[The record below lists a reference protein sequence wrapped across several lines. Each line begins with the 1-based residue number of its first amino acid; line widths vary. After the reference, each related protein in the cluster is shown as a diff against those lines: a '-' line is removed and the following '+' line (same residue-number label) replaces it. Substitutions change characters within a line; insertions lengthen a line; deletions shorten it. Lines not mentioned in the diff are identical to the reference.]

1 MRAAMPLL
9 AGVLLLVVALGVSG
23 CGGGKQESA
32 HDAYAKQLSSACDAM
47 RKQIE
52 KLGLPSDTPIAKI
65 YPPSVKIGHAF
76 VAQIAALGP
85 PANEQKTAGLMVK
98 QFGYYF
104 DGLALGY
111 AVLTKRKSEQGF
123 IQTVGGAVQ
132 NLKLAEG
139 YARKLDAPVCA
150 RRPFT

>member
-1 MRAAMPLL
+1 MRVRSCSLLVLL
-9 AGVLLLVVALGVSG
+9 AAVALTAGA
-23 CGGGKQESA
+23 CGGDKQESA
-32 HDAYAKQLSSACDAM
+32 HDAYARQLNSACDDM
-47 RKQIE
+47 RQKIE
-52 KLGLPSDTPIAKI
+52 KLGAPNDTPMAKI

-76 VAQIAALGP
+76 VAQIRKLKV
-85 PANEQKTAGLMVK
+85 PAGEQANARLMIK

-111 AVLTKRKSEQGF
+111 AVLTKRKNQQGF
-123 IQTVGGAVQ
+123 IQTVGGALQ

-139 YARKLDAPVCA
+139 AARKLDAPACA